1 MIGELVFLELAPD
14 RGSEYVEDT
23 LSKAL
28 DLCTAHD
35 AQLLFV
41 DFAQEGGWRHHPF
54 MSRLMQLAPVSCMGL
69 YPDPLMIDGLMFDPI
84 EHFRHMRKIQSDQK
98 PGRRGLTERRQCL
111 CQRRRAPRARGIYD
125 RLCHYHH
132 RTCLCRSFR

>member
-84 EHFRHMRKIQSDQK
+84 GAFSAHAEDSVR
-98 PGRRGLTERRQCL
+98 PE
-111 CQRRRAPRARGIYD
+111 AWPPRPYRTSPVSLPTTPSTSCARDI
-125 RLCHYHH
+125 
-132 RTCLCRSFR
+132 